1 MGFEQVS
8 DGKDVFSS
16 HNVEIGCPGDLPVT
30 NKSGHIALLPA
41 ITASLLATAT
51 PTACPLLMAFV
62 LLWMQRQP
70 VADFRE
76 GHLVTQAA

>member
-1 MGFEQVS
+1 
-8 DGKDVFSS
+8 
-16 HNVEIGCPGDLPVT
+16 
-30 NKSGHIALLPA
+30 
-41 ITASLLATAT
+41 
-51 PTACPLLMAFV
+51 MAFV